1 MNIADLSKLAA
12 LGVALAAPTVVS
24 AGPIEDV
31 QLWNIINVSGS
42 ITDTIVF
49 AADGQ
54 IRLVNNVSRVGPTL
68 VRGSIGVKATKDL
81 TLSLGYAHQVIDR
94 VTGPATIENRIFQQ
108 LGLNLGNALGGQLTA
123 RTRFEQRFTR
133 RTNDVGLRFR
143 QQLKLVI
150 PVAKSET
157 SIIVSG
163 EVLYNL
169 NSTDAGARAGIDQIR
184 PLIGISIPFNKK
196 VSVEAAYQPI
206 FVNGAT
212 RDLLNHTIPLTLVVK
227 F

>member
-1 MNIADLSKLAA
+1 MKVTKLSRTAA
-12 LGVALAAPTVVS
+12 LAVALATPAMAS

-31 QLWNIINVSGS
+31 QLWNIINVSGN

-54 IRLVNNVSRVGPTL
+54 IRLVDNVGRVGQT
-68 VRGSIGVKATKDL
+68 VMRGSIGVKATKKL
-81 TLSLGYAHQVIDR
+81 TVSLGYARQVTDR
-94 VTGPATIENRIFQQ
+94 VTGRATRENRIFQQ
-108 LGLNLGNALGGQLTA
+108 LGLNLGTALGGQLTA
-123 RTRFEQRFTR
+123 RTRFEQRFIE

-143 QQLKLVI
+143 QQLKLAI
-150 PVAKSET
+150 PVTKNKT
-157 SIIVSG
+157 SITLSA

-184 PLIGISIPFNKK
+184 PLIGVSIPLNKK

-212 RDLLNHTIPLTLVVK
+212 RDRLNHTIPLTLVIK
-227 F
+227 L